1 MRKTPAE
8 ASQFFQ
14 RLQQNLRYHQSLLRD
29 EVRNKLFA
37 AALERTVKPGSRVLD
52 IGSGSGIW
60 AIYAAKL
67 GASRVTA
74 VETEPMLLPLI
85 RAHAR
90 ENGVADKIKIVNG
103 FSTQISLPHKFDVIV
118 SEMIGNQAFDEGI
131 VTILTDARDRFLAKG
146 GVMIP
151 QTASL
156 VAAPAHVPAELETP
170 RGVAVATEYLRK
182 LALNVDYKLGDRP
195 KTRLLA
201 PAADVLTVDLR
212 SSQAEPAYSGLTA
225 TWTLSDLSE
234 ANAILLWARSTLF
247 EEIELDTW
255 ETDHWLP
262 AVLPFEAFSSSSGE
276 LAFTVNM
283 SPSQFFWNV
292 TAAGEGP
299 RSYTPIFASAKIEAD
314 MQFNPRRSVIRR
326 AKQ

>member
-1 MRKTPAE
+1 MAKTPAE

-29 EVRNKLFA
+29 DVRNRLFA
-37 AALERTVKPGSRVLD
+37 AALERTVRPGCRVLD
-52 IGSGSGIW
+52 IGSGSGVW

-67 GASRVTA
+67 GAERVTA
-74 VETEPMLLPLI
+74 VETEAMLLPLI

-90 ENGVADKIKIVNG
+90 ENGVADKVKIVNG

-131 VTILTDARDRFLAKG
+131 VTILTDARERFLAKG

-156 VAAPAHVPAELETP
+156 VAAPAHIPPESETP
-170 RGVAVATEYLRK
+170 RGVVVSTEYLRK

-195 KTRLLA
+195 NARLLA
-201 PAADVLTVDLR
+201 SAAEVLSVDLR
-212 SSQAEPAYSGLTA
+212 TAQSEPSYSGLTA
-225 TWTLSDLSE
+225 KWTVSDLSK

-247 EEIELDTW
+247 DDIELDTW

-262 AVLPFEAFSSSSGE
+262 AVLPFEGFSAASGE
-276 LAFTVNM
+276 LCFTVNM
-283 SPSQFFWNV
+283 TASQFYWSV
-292 TAAGEGP
+292 TTPGEAS
-299 RSYTPIFASAKIEAD
+299 RSYSPIFASAKIEAD
-314 MQFNPRRSVIRR
+314 MQFNPRRSIIRR